1 MEIKKKK
8 ISVLGALTN
17 YTLEVLL
24 VVLFIALSLISDYF
38 LTANNILNML
48 RNIALQ
54 GIIAFGMTIVI
65 VSGELDLSIS
75 SSVALSG
82 VLIGLIGGNLS
93 NAGIMPLKYAVLV
106 GIAAALVVSIVVGYV
121 NGWLI
126 TRFKIPAM
134 IVTLAMQNVLFGIA
148 AVISKG
154 FPIVTF
160 PEWYSYIGSG
170 RIFGQIPVPV
180 VILVIM
186 FIVTYFLLSYTKF
199 GRAAFACGGNAEA
212 ARLSGI
218 NVQKT
223 KIQAMVL
230 IQICCVISG
239 IMLSS
244 QVMSGTF
251 SFAKGWEMNAIAAVI
266 IGGASI
272 AGGIGN
278 MRGTLLGIV
287 FIGIL
292 TNGMTLLNVNDYV
305 QYIVRGAL
313 IIFAVLLSTIK
324 NKQKI

>member
-1 MEIKKKK
+1 MEIAKKKG
-8 ISVLGALTN
+8 SFLGTLTN

-24 VVLFIALSLISDYF
+24 VVLIVVLSYVSDYF
-38 LTANNILNML
+38 LTVNNLLNML

-54 GIIAFGMTIVI
+54 GVIAFGMTIVI

-75 SSVALSG
+75 SSVALTG
-82 VLIGLIGGNLS
+82 VLIGLIGGKIS
-93 NAGIMPLKYAVLV
+93 DAGILPLKYSILI
-106 GIAAALVVSIVVGYV
+106 GIAVALAVSIVVGLA

-134 IVTLAMQNVLFGIA
+134 IVTLAMQNVLYGIA

-154 FPIVTF
+154 FPIISF
-160 PEWYSYIGSG
+160 PEWYSVIGSG
-170 RIFGQIPVPV
+170 RLFGVIPVPV
-180 VILVIM
+180 LVLLIM
-186 FIVTYFLLSYTKF
+186 FAITYFQLSFTKF

-223 KIQAMVL
+223 KIRAMVL
-230 IQICCVISG
+230 IQVCCVISG

-251 SFAKGWEMNAIAAVI
+251 SFARGWEMNAIASVI
-266 IGGASI
+266 IGGASL

-278 MRGTLLGIV
+278 MRGTLLGII

-313 IIFAVLLSTIK
+313 IIFAVLLSTVK
-324 NKQKI
+324 NKQKV

>member
-1 MEIKKKK
+1 MEIAKKKG
-8 ISVLGALTN
+8 SFLSTLTN

-24 VVLFIALSLISDYF
+24 VVLFLVLSFVSDYF
-38 LTANNILNML
+38 LTVNNLLNML

-54 GIIAFGMTIVI
+54 GVIAFGMTIVI

-75 SSVALSG
+75 SSVALTG
-82 VLIGLIGGNLS
+82 VLIGLIGGKIS
-93 NAGIMPLKYAVLV
+93 DAGILPLKYAVLV
-106 GIAAALVVSIVVGYV
+106 GIAVALIVSVVVGV
-121 NGWLI
+121 ANGWLI

-134 IVTLAMQNVLFGIA
+134 IVTLAMQNVLYGVA

-154 FPIVTF
+154 FPVISF
-160 PEWYSYIGSG
+160 PEWYSVIGSG
-170 RIFGQIPVPV
+170 RLFGIIPVPV
-180 VILVIM
+180 IVLLIM
-186 FIVTYFLLSYTKF
+186 FALTYFLLSFTKF

-223 KIQAMVL
+223 KIRAMVL
-230 IQICCVISG
+230 IQVCCVISG
-239 IMLSS
+239 VMLSS

-251 SFAKGWEMNAIAAVI
+251 SFARGWEMNAIASVI
-266 IGGASI
+266 IGGASL

-278 MRGTLLGIV
+278 MRGTLLGII

-305 QYIVRGAL
+305 QYIVRGGL
-313 IIFAVLLSTIK
+313 IIFAVLLSTVK
-324 NKQKI
+324 NKQKV

>member
-1 MEIKKKK
+1 MEIAKKKNS
-8 ISVLGALTN
+8 ILGTLTN

-24 VVLFIALSLISDYF
+24 VVLFVALSFVSDYF
-38 LTANNILNML
+38 LTLNNLLNML

-54 GIIAFGMTIVI
+54 GVIAFGMTIVI

-75 SSVALSG
+75 SSVALTG
-82 VLIGLIGGNLS
+82 VLIGLIGGS
-93 NAGIMPLKYAVLV
+93 ISTAGILPLKYAILV
-106 GIAAALVVSIVVGYV
+106 GIAVALAVSITVGIV

-134 IVTLAMQNVLFGIA
+134 IVTLAMQNVLYGIA

-160 PEWYSYIGSG
+160 PEWYSIIGSG
-170 RIFGQIPVPV
+170 RVFGVIPVPV
-180 VILVIM
+180 IVLLVM
-186 FIVTYFLLSYTKF
+186 FAITYFQLSFTKF

-223 KIQAMVL
+223 KIKAMIL

-251 SFAKGWEMNAIAAVI
+251 SFARGWEMNAIAAVI
-266 IGGASI
+266 IGGASL

-278 MRGTLLGIV
+278 MRGTLLGII

-305 QYIVRGAL
+305 QYIVRGGL
-313 IIFAVLLSTIK
+313 IIFAVLLSTVK
-324 NKQKI
+324 NKQKV

>member
-1 MEIKKKK
+1 MEIAKKKNS
-8 ISVLGALTN
+8 ILGTLTN

-24 VVLFIALSLISDYF
+24 VVLIVALSFVSDYF
-38 LTANNILNML
+38 LTVNNLLNML

-54 GIIAFGMTIVI
+54 GVIAFGMTIVI

-75 SSVALSG
+75 SSVALTG
-82 VLIGLIGGNLS
+82 VLIGLIGGS
-93 NAGIMPLKYAVLV
+93 ISTAGMLPLKYAVLV
-106 GIAAALVVSIVVGYV
+106 GIAVALVVSITVGIV

-134 IVTLAMQNVLFGIA
+134 IVTLAMQNVLYGIA

-154 FPIVTF
+154 FPIVSF
-160 PEWYSYIGSG
+160 PEWYSVIGSG
-170 RIFGQIPVPV
+170 RVFGVIPVPV
-180 VILVIM
+180 IVLLVM
-186 FIVTYFLLSYTKF
+186 FAITYFQLSFTKF

-223 KIQAMVL
+223 KIRAMVL

-251 SFAKGWEMNAIAAVI
+251 SFARGWEMNAIAAVI
-266 IGGASI
+266 IGGASL

-278 MRGTLLGIV
+278 MRGTLLGII

-305 QYIVRGAL
+305 QYIVRGGL
-313 IIFAVLLSTIK
+313 IIFAVLLSTVK
-324 NKQKI
+324 NKQKV

>member
-1 MEIKKKK
+1 MEIAKKKG
-8 ISVLGALTN
+8 SFLGTLTN

-24 VVLFIALSLISDYF
+24 VVLIVALSFVSDYF
-38 LTANNILNML
+38 LTVNNLLNML

-54 GIIAFGMTIVI
+54 GVIAFGMTIVI

-75 SSVALSG
+75 SSVALTG
-82 VLIGLIGGNLS
+82 VLIGLIGGKIS
-93 NAGIMPLKYAVLV
+93 DAGILPLKYAVLI
-106 GIAAALVVSIVVGYV
+106 GIAVALVVSIAVGYV

-126 TRFKIPAM
+126 TKFKIPAM
-134 IVTLAMQNVLFGIA
+134 IVTLAMQNVLYGIA

-154 FPIVTF
+154 FPVISF
-160 PEWYSYIGSG
+160 PEWYSVIGSG
-170 RIFGQIPVPV
+170 RLFGIIPVPV
-180 VILVIM
+180 IVLLAM
-186 FIVTYFLLSYTKF
+186 FAITYFQLSFTKF

-223 KIQAMVL
+223 KIRAMIL
-230 IQICCVISG
+230 IQVCCVISG

-251 SFAKGWEMNAIAAVI
+251 SFARGWEMNAIASVI
-266 IGGASI
+266 IGGASL

-278 MRGTLLGIV
+278 MRGTLLGII

-292 TNGMTLLNVNDYV
+292 TYGMTLLNVNDYV
-305 QYIVRGAL
+305 QYIVRGGL
-313 IIFAVLLSTIK
+313 IIFAVLLSTVK
-324 NKQKI
+324 NKQKV

>member
-1 MEIKKKK
+1 METIKKKRSIQK
-8 ISVLGALTN
+8 TLIN
-17 YTLEVLL
+17 YTLEIILILLAIVLSF
-24 VVLFIALSLISDYF
+24 VSDYF
-38 LTANNILNML
+38 LTVGNLLNML

-54 GIIAFGMTIVI
+54 GVIAFGMTIVI

-75 SSVALSG
+75 SSVALTG
-82 VLIGLIGGNLS
+82 VIIGLT
-93 NAGIMPLKYAVLV
+93 AGKMQGLGENGLTWGAIV
-106 GIAAALVVSIVVGYV
+106 GILIALVVSLAVGFI

-126 TRFKIPAM
+126 TTFKIPAM
-134 IVTLAMQNVLFGIA
+134 IATLAMQNMLYGIA

-154 FPIVTF
+154 FPVISF
-160 PEWYSYIGSG
+160 PAWFSVMGSG
-170 RIFGQIPVPV
+170 RLFGVVPVPV
-180 VILVIM
+180 IVLLIA
-186 FIVTYFLLSYTKF
+186 FAVTYFLLSYTKF

-218 NVQKT
+218 NVRRT
-223 KIQAMVL
+223 KILSMIV
-230 IQICCVISG
+230 IQICCVLSG
-239 IMLSS
+239 IMLSA

-251 SFAKGWEMNAIAAVI
+251 SFAKGWEMNAISSVI

-272 AGGIGN
+272 AGGVGK

-313 IIFAVLLSTIK
+313 IIFAVLLSTLK
-324 NKQKI
+324 NKQG